1 VGESILID
9 IETHCFW
16 FRWQAVSEPT
26 ILRFLLKILKILI
39 EDIKFLHSVPSEDP
53 D

>member
-9 IETHCFW
+9 IETHCSW

-26 ILRFLLKILKILI
+26 ILRFLLKIPI